1 MKLHR
6 MIALEAQGPV
16 PLGMILDEIIR
27 AGKITNPYQS
37 FVLGQL
43 SEFFKNKSPNG
54 EMKSLDFQLETPIDF
69 ESQATST
76 MVVNAVRSLT
86 PEKAVALAQ
95 YLKDCIQEGECALH
109 DENMNIVDWI
119 HYVLRVQ
126 R

>member
-16 PLGMILDEIIR
+16 PLGMTLDEIIR
-27 AGKITNPYQS
+27 AGKVTNNYQS

-43 SEFFKNKSPNG
+43 SEFFKNKASNG
-54 EMKSLDFQLETPIDF
+54 DVKSLDFQLESPIDF
-69 ESQATST
+69 ESQATT
-76 MVVNAVRSLT
+76 TALVTAVRALA

-95 YLKDCIQEGECALH
+95 YLKDCIQVGESMLRDKDMDPVAW
-109 DENMNIVDWI
+109 M
-119 HYVLRVQ
+119 HYVLQAQ